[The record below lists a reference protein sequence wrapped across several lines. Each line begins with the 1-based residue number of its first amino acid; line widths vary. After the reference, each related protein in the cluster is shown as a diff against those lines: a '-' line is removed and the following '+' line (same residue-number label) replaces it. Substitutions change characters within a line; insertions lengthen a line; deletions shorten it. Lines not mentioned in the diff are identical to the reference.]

1 MDLDDGQLLH
11 ACEEFILGVQPTVV
25 ATVEDSLAELLITG
39 SSQLQEFVVRSGG
52 SLADVTPPLNHFKLP
67 EGLSHVEGEDWPGQ
81 SLQLCGGSC
90 PGCCRARMGELDML
104 FHQFEHHLPC
114 WSVWWSLVVTSWG
127 LALQGSRR
135 RHDVD
140 QITH

>member
-1 MDLDDGQLLH
+1 MPV
-11 ACEEFILGVQPTVV
+11 C
-25 ATVEDSLAELLITG
+25 
-39 SSQLQEFVVRSGG
+39 
-52 SLADVTPPLNHFKLP
+52 
-67 EGLSHVEGEDWPGQ
+67 LSHVEGEDWPGQ

-114 WSVWWSLVVTSWG
+114 RSVWWSLVVTSWG

-140 QITH
+140 QGSLNETRLVNVCLSGGHVVSEVLDCRLERPSCWNHFTRENHQGYSFVLNRDKLCHFTIYWNRMFCK